1 MLTKFNFLDIWANL
15 FRLDEMKIVC
25 GNVLLIV
32 EILLTTLFLNAIVEM
47 VFSKRNCIKTDT
59 RYQLS
64 QERLENQLHI
74 GEEGV
79 NIEQFNTDTYIKN
92 SF

>member
-1 MLTKFNFLDIWANL
+1 
-15 FRLDEMKIVC
+15 MKIVC
-25 GNVLLIV
+25 GNVLLII

-47 VFSKRNCIKTDT
+47 VFSKRNSIKTDT

-64 QERLENQLHI
+64 QERPENQLHI

-79 NIEQFNTDTYIKN
+79 NIEQFNTDTCIKN

>member
-25 GNVLLIV
+25 GNVLLII

-47 VFSKRNCIKTDT
+47 VFSKRNSIKTDT

-64 QERLENQLHI
+64 QERPENQLHI